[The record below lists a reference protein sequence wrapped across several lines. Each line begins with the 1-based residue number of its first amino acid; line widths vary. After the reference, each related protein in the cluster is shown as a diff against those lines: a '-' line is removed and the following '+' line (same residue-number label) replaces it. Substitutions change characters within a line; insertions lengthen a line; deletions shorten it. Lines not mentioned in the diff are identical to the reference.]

1 MVDELAAAITDGDPS
16 PGRLDRAAVELYHVH
31 LPKLADAAVVDYDA
45 RESIVRHRSCAPVSR
60 LLQLAAE
67 PPE

>member
-16 PGRLDRAAVELYHVH
+16 PGRLDRAAVELYHV
-31 LPKLADAAVVDYDA
+31 PKLADAAVVDYDA
-45 RESIVRHRSCAPVSR
+45 RESIVRYRSCAPVSR